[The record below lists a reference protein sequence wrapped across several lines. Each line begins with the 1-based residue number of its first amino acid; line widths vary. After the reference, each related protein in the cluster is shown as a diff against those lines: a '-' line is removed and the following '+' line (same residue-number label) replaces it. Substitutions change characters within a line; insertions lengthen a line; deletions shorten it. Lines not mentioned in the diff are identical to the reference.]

1 MHTNRVPNLVES
13 ESSDAEK
20 SDGEKS
26 IKSAES
32 DILEGVKASIDTA
45 SMPPPSVPGSPVAS
59 AGRGALL

>member
-1 MHTNRVPNLVES
+1 MDRVPNLAES

-20 SDGEKS
+20 SDGDKS

-45 SMPPPSVPGSPVAS
+45 SMPPPSVPGSPAAS
-59 AGRGALL
+59 AARGALL

>member
-1 MHTNRVPNLVES
+1 MHTDRVPNLAES

-20 SDGEKS
+20 SDGDKS

-45 SMPPPSVPGSPVAS
+45 SMPPPSVPGSPAAS
-59 AGRGALL
+59 ASRGALL

>member
-1 MHTNRVPNLVES
+1 MPNGEES

-20 SDGEKS
+20 SDGDKS